1 MKLNFDYYK
10 ENDTYEL
17 KRKEKDFDDTIKEL
31 DNIRKNLIYSYDFK
45 QNSNVLEIGA
55 LVGEIT
61 EALCE
66 KNEKVISIA
75 FEQQEAETIAKKC
88 EAEEKLEIIV
98 GKLQDIKLKEKF
110 DYITLIGILEYA
122 QHIFDGEEPAKE
134 LVKYCV
140 NLLKP
145 NGKLLIATDNKFAL
159 KSYVGDF
166 DECTGNTFDSI
177 TGYKSSKKE
186 YKLGK
191 KKIEAILKDVGLNY
205 YKFLYPLPNYK
216 LPSLIFSDEYLPTS
230 SKINGYFPCYHKESS
245 IFFSEVDAYDTII
258 KEDNQMF
265 PFFANSYFIE
275 ASQDE
280 FENDTKYVSFNNYRK
295 EEYQLMT
302 KIKERTVE
310 KTYLNEKSKMHLDNM
325 IENIKKLREANI
337 EILDYEQD
345 GKVISQFVE
354 GKLAS
359 QIISDNTQNPAKI
372 FEILNKYKE
381 TINKMAIP
389 YQEEKQTVLEK
400 YIPDIDKEI
409 LKEFHYLENGYWD
422 MILKNCFI
430 IENKYVFFDQEWVE
444 ENVPTEF
451 LIYRSIVNIE
461 KLRNKIEEYEI
472 YEKMGIKKYISIFE
486 ELDRRITENIMDKQL
501 FEFYTR
507 KYNNPIY
514 ENYVLKGDIN
524 NLTRDKNELEK
535 SKKQLETEIFEYK
548 DKILKLNNE
557 LKDIYESK
565 TWKLAKKL
573 ADIKHTFTK

>member
-31 DNIRKNLIYSYDFK
+31 DSIRKNLIYSYDFK

-75 FEQQEAETIAKKC
+75 FEQQEAETIAKRC

-98 GKLQDIKLKEKF
+98 GKLQDIKLEEKF
-110 DYITLIGILEYA
+110 DYITLIGVLECA
-122 QHIFDGEEPAKE
+122 QHIFGGENPVEE
-134 LVKYCV
+134 LIKYCV
-140 NLLKP
+140 DLLKP

-177 TGYKSSKKE
+177 TGYKSSKME

-310 KTYLNEKSKMHLDNM
+310 KTYLNEKSKIHLDNM

-381 TINKMAIP
+381 TINKMAIT

-430 IENKYVFFDQEWVE
+430 IENKCVFFDQEWVE

>member
-17 KRKEKDFDDTIKEL
+17 KRKEKDFEGTIKEL
-31 DNIRKNLIYSYDFK
+31 ENIRKNLVYSYDFK
-45 QNSNVLEIGA
+45 QNSNILEIGA
-55 LVGEIT
+55 IVGAIT

-75 FEQQEAETIAKKC
+75 FGQEEAETIAKKC
-88 EAEEKLEIIV
+88 ENKENLEIIV
-98 GKLQDIKLKEKF
+98 GKLQDIKLEEKF
-110 DYITLIGILEYA
+110 DYITLIGVLEYA
-122 QHIFDGEEPAKE
+122 QHIFCGEKPAEE
-134 LVKYCV
+134 LLKYCV

-145 NGKLLIATDNKFAL
+145 NGKILIATDNKFAL
-159 KSYVGDF
+159 KSYVGDL

-177 TGYKSSKKE
+177 TGYKSSPKG

-191 KKIEAILKDVGLNY
+191 NKIEEILKNVGLNY

-258 KEDNQMF
+258 KEDNKMF

-275 ASQDE
+275 ASQVE
-280 FENDTKYVSFNNYRK
+280 FKNDTKYVSFNNYRK

-302 KIKERTVE
+302 KIKEKTVE
-310 KTYLNEKSKMHLDNM
+310 KTYINEKSKIHLENM
-325 IENIKKLREANI
+325 IENIKKLKEANI
-337 EILDYEQD
+337 EILDYEQE
-345 GKVISQFVE
+345 GKVISKFVE

-359 QIISDNTQNPAKI
+359 QVISDNTQNPEKI
-372 FEILNKYKE
+372 FEILNQYKE
-381 TINKMAIP
+381 TINKIAIP

-430 IENKYVFFDQEWVE
+430 IENKCVFFDQEWVE
-444 ENVPTEF
+444 ENVPVEF

-486 ELDRRITENIMDKQL
+486 ELDRKITENIMDKQL

-507 KYNNPIY
+507 KYDNPIY

-524 NLTRDKNELEK
+524 NLTRDKTELEK
-535 SKKQLETEIFEYK
+535 SKKQLETEIYGYK
-548 DKILKLNNE
+548 DKISKLNNE
-557 LKDIYESK
+557 LKDIYQSK
-565 TWKLAKKL
+565 TWKVAKKL